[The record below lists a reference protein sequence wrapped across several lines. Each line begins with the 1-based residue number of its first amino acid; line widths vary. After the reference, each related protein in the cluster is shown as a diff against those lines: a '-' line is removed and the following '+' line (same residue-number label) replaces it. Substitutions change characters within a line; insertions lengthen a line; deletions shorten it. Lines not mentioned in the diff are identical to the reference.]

1 MGMIKKFDFLILI
14 KLYMNLPFSPEHSPF
29 PSDVVTIG
37 LMHSS
42 PEGELVNI
50 TVGF

>member
-1 MGMIKKFDFLILI
+1 MM
-14 KLYMNLPFSPEHSPF
+14 LPFSPEHSLF
-29 PSDVVTIG
+29 PSDVGTIG

-50 TVGF
+50 TVGLTSINSASSD